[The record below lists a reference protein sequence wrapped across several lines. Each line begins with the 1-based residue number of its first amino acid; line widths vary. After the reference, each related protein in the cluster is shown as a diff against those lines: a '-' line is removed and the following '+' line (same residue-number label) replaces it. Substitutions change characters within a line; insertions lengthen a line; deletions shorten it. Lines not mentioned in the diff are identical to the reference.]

1 MRYLKPVTSL
11 VCLSYLLSE
20 MRLVRATTSAKLSDS
35 TDSYQNVPRN
45 THRADP
51 EATPG
56 FLLMFPSAFI
66 CANGSCP
73 AHDQEMGHY
82 TIIWHN
88 NRVMGVQRTWW
99 RSALYKWWKY
109 QKWNSCFFLP
119 DQESCPFF
127 QTGLSG
133 SVLQKMTLL
142 NCTFPKVWE
151 IRATPTVSKWHN
163 NPGTTKK

>member
-56 FLLMFPSAFI
+56 FLHMFPV
-66 CANGSCP
+66 
-73 AHDQEMGHY
+73 HLY
-82 TIIWHN
+82 
-88 NRVMGVQRTWW
+88 VQM
-99 RSALYKWWKY
+99 ALVLLMTRKWDIT
-109 QKWNSCFFLP
+109 Q
-119 DQESCPFF
+119 
-127 QTGLSG
+127 
-133 SVLQKMTLL
+133 
-142 NCTFPKVWE
+142 
-151 IRATPTVSKWHN
+151 
-163 NPGTTKK
+163 